1 MIAVKICPYMTYI
14 GSYRDSWQDAMAMA
28 AASKAIDDL
37 PQDHLESGHLLWTK
51 WFEAPSPSSSSCFAT
66 FSTAVHFI
74 FCSASFMFPF
84 KVGTPAPREAVTRPD
99 MWDPKGARKRPA
111 SVFVDVGKFF
121 SAFIALHLALEVH
134 DRNRSTTCDLWL
146 KTLKDLKK
154 FCRAARKGDDACCK
168 VGIHPETSCKQLWT
182 HAWKYH
188 QPNWAIQELD
198 GVRGSC
204 QSMPDA
210 LFSCGIPWNKCRRL
224 AQCECLHRPLNPQD
238 DQWMGKCVF

>member
-1 MIAVKICPYMTYI
+1 MFELYVVINDCRQRFMTGRYGY
-14 GSYRDSWQDAMAMA
+14 GSCVQGYRWPPPRSFGVGAPVMNEVIRGTITLLLIMFCNLFYCAFYLLFCLLHVPLQG
-28 AASKAIDDL
+28 
-37 PQDHLESGHLLWTK
+37 GHAGAK
-51 WFEAPSPSSSSCFAT
+51 RSSDTSRH
-66 FSTAVHFI
+66 V
-74 FCSASFMFPF
+74 
-84 KVGTPAPREAVTRPD
+84 R
-99 MWDPKGARKRPA
+99 PKGARKRPA

-204 QSMPDA
+204 QSMLDA